1 MNDSEIDYLKK
12 AINNDNNKSLI
23 GLTFDKVERKKRE
36 ILEELELPKPALN
49 ELLKRLEDYRY
60 VDEINEL
67 QSGNFMRWI
76 NITNPEDLR
85 INSGAILCEIKIEEN
100 ITLVFKNYRHK
111 YFQINM
117 EENLLFQK
125 FSDQERIILYALDH
139 LDN

>member
-1 MNDSEIDYLKK
+1 
-12 AINNDNNKSLI
+12 
-23 GLTFDKVERKKRE
+23 
-36 ILEELELPKPALN
+36 
-49 ELLKRLEDYRY
+49 
-60 VDEINEL
+60 
-67 QSGNFMRWI
+67 MRWI